1 VEAVAVGTGVRMLI
15 HDRRWSSIERAP
27 SCLPA
32 SWGWRP
38 ARSHLSPNGDNLN
51 GSSAFGRGETG
62 VSPRPQIDHIR
73 RPQLLRA
80 AADVI
85 VERGLASTRIAD
97 VAGRAGTSPPAVLYW
112 FRSKDELL
120 AEALTVDEEDFYVE
134 MRDRIQ
140 LLDRPRDQLRFMI
153 EASAEEYDWTLW
165 IELWVRALRDPAVR
179 EARQRLDD
187 RWREEIAAVIRAGQG
202 ADEFGDAD
210 ADEVALLLASLLDGL
225 AVQATLHD
233 PAVTRERMVRC
244 ALEMAESLLDCEL
257 GAAAYEPGAGD
268 GSGAAEYAVREAVPH
283 LADTEPRKGR

>member
-1 VEAVAVGTGVRMLI
+1 
-15 HDRRWSSIERAP
+15 
-27 SCLPA
+27 
-32 SWGWRP
+32 
-38 ARSHLSPNGDNLN
+38 
-51 GSSAFGRGETG
+51 

-257 GAAAYEPGAGD
+257 GATAYEPGAGD

-283 LADTEPRKGR
+283 LADAEPRKGR